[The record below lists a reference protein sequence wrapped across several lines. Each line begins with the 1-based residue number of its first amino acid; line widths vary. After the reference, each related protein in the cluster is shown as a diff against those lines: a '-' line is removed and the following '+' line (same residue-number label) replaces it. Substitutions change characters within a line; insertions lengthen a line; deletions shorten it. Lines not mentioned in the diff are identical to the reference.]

1 MKKLFALAAS
11 LVLGSALVFAGCG
24 SDKTANAGGSDK
36 KEVTLTVGAS
46 PTPHAEIL
54 EQVKPI
60 LAKKG
65 INLKIVE
72 FTDYVKPN
80 IALNDKELD
89 ANFFQHVPYME
100 KFAKEHNE
108 NLAAVAKVHVEPM
121 GVYSKTIKDKDLK
134 TAVANDAKVAV
145 PNDPTNEG
153 RALLLLQKAGLI
165 TLKDPNNL
173 SSTPADITSNP
184 KNLQFV
190 ELDAAQLPR
199 SLDDVALAVINTN
212 YALEAKLNPLKDAL
226 VIEDKNSPYAN
237 VLTIRAGD
245 ENRPEIK
252 ELVAALNSPEIK
264 KFIEDKYQGAIVPA
278 F

>member
-46 PTPHAEIL
+46 PPPHAEIL

-60 LAKKG
+60 VAKKG

-100 KFAKEHNE
+100 KVAKEHNE
-108 NLAAVAKVHVEPM
+108 NLVAVAKVHVEPM

-134 TAVANDAKVAV
+134 NAVPDGAKVAIT
-145 PNDPTNEG
+145 NDTTNEG

-165 TLKDPNNL
+165 TLKDPKNL

-184 KNLQFV
+184 KHLQFV

-237 VLTIRAGD
+237 VLTVRAGD

-252 ELVAALNSPEIK
+252 ELAAALNSPEIK

>member
-24 SDKTANAGGSDK
+24 SDKTANAGSGDK

-46 PTPHAEIL
+46 PTPHGEIL

-121 GVYSKTIKDKDLK
+121 GIYSKTIKDKDLK
-134 TAVANDAKVAV
+134 NAVSNGAKVAV

-165 TLKDPNNL
+165 TLKDSNNL
-173 SSTPADITSNP
+173 RATPADITSNP

-199 SLDDVALAVINTN
+199 SLDDVALAIINTN

-252 ELVAALNSPEIK
+252 ELAAALNSPEVK

>member
-100 KFAKEHNE
+100 KFAKKHNE
-108 NLAAVAKVHVEPM
+108 NLVAVAKVHVEPM

-134 TAVANDAKVAV
+134 NAV
-145 PNDPTNEG
+145 PDG
-153 RALLLLQKAGLI
+153 
-165 TLKDPNNL
+165 
-173 SSTPADITSNP
+173 ADRKS
-184 KNLQFV
+184 V
-190 ELDAAQLPR
+190 
-199 SLDDVALAVINTN
+199 V
-212 YALEAKLNPLKDAL
+212 
-226 VIEDKNSPYAN
+226 
-237 VLTIRAGD
+237 
-245 ENRPEIK
+245 
-252 ELVAALNSPEIK
+252 
-264 KFIEDKYQGAIVPA
+264 
-278 F
+278 